1 MIIKLPICVNEKII
15 FSNFLLQKF
24 DDKYV
29 LSIFNRK
36 YETNITKIKV
46 PLCNNY
52 DGISYLDLYF
62 PLELK
67 IFNNKIV
74 FNNFMQKI
82 FLSQNKLHIDFFSQ
96 VENYLNNDNISFIS
110 LEDLDSSENDIWE
123 YLLSYDDIIKTENSS
138 ECIKDIWTISQ
149 LYINFGIFLLYK
161 NINSDNKVLKKYQQK
176 FKIPKKFVEIVKLMR
191 CVKYSINESNNY
203 NFDEHNSRLI
213 SNKITI
219 NNLQCGLKYFVKSL
233 KSNKFFQIQIKDI
246 DNNIIYTNSG
256 EVFIFEKYEWYYY
269 LMNLNYDINLIMFNL
284 LKNNNIYNIVF
295 EKTNLGIEPVHTN
308 KMLEY
313 YLSDKE
319 CSLIYLRSFFENDF
333 SDFKIL
339 QNNNYSNVF
348 FEYITKKYSSNIND
362 IIEIY
367 KILFD
372 NYSYPIK
379 QNKIDSSFDNLLYFS
394 LINLEKI
401 CSYTNNKILINNDI
415 NIIIPQKLRILFY
428 NIIQLFYSILIKK
441 NYEIL
446 YFNQRFFN
454 DYLHRF
460 ILKHILFNKI
470 STSSNYFLSK
480 LNPIEK
486 DKIDN
491 ILKNTLL
498 CIDIA
503 NRLNWTNLPK
513 KLHYLEFFYLNREL
527 IFNFNKLNKNIFSEN
542 YDYRIKII
550 IEQPL
555 EMFKILKKEKDCIKW
570 LQFINT
576 NIFELYDTKIS
587 LSSEEIYHLG
597 KIIYLL
603 TSIEE
608 QNTNNESYTNFLD
621 YCSKYP
627 HLILYENRVNLKIK
641 EYFSYTKCHLNL
653 GYLAKHILYYN
664 NDNNESISQDIINLQ
679 QTLKSTTQKYNKY
692 KIKYYK
698 SKDKTNPNNDILS
711 ETSIMN

>member
-1 MIIKLPICVNEKII
+1 
-15 FSNFLLQKF
+15 
-24 DDKYV
+24 
-29 LSIFNRK
+29 
-36 YETNITKIKV
+36 
-46 PLCNNY
+46 
-52 DGISYLDLYF
+52 
-62 PLELK
+62 
-67 IFNNKIV
+67 
-74 FNNFMQKI
+74 
-82 FLSQNKLHIDFFSQ
+82 
-96 VENYLNNDNISFIS
+96 
-110 LEDLDSSENDIWE
+110 
-123 YLLSYDDIIKTENSS
+123 
-138 ECIKDIWTISQ
+138 
-149 LYINFGIFLLYK
+149 
-161 NINSDNKVLKKYQQK
+161 
-176 FKIPKKFVEIVKLMR
+176 
-191 CVKYSINESNNY
+191 
-203 NFDEHNSRLI
+203 
-213 SNKITI
+213 
-219 NNLQCGLKYFVKSL
+219 
-233 KSNKFFQIQIKDI
+233 
-246 DNNIIYTNSG
+246 
-256 EVFIFEKYEWYYY
+256 
-269 LMNLNYDINLIMFNL
+269 MNLNYDINLIMFNL

-513 KLHYLEFFYLNREL
+513 KLETTKKIPKQSCNPNHKVCQQPIKSEQSCN
-527 IFNFNKLNKNIFSEN
+527 LNKICQ
-542 YDYRIKII
+542 
-550 IEQPL
+550 QP
-555 EMFKILKKEKDCIKW
+555 
-570 LQFINT
+570 
-576 NIFELYDTKIS
+576 IS
-587 LSSEEIYHLG
+587 LLV
-597 KIIYLL
+597 YLL
-603 TSIEE
+603 CFSIRFLFSDGLDLMI
-608 QNTNNESYTNFLD
+608 TNAL
-621 YCSKYP
+621 
-627 HLILYENRVNLKIK
+627 
-641 EYFSYTKCHLNL
+641 
-653 GYLAKHILYYN
+653 YLA
-664 NDNNESISQDIINLQ
+664 
-679 QTLKSTTQKYNKY
+679 
-692 KIKYYK
+692 
-698 SKDKTNPNNDILS
+698 
-711 ETSIMN
+711 TSLLV